1 MSDWTLGFRT
11 MALILSKEQ
20 PTEAFAVA
28 RDFKKFNLLV
38 EDLDDEFSSSW
49 RQLNFKDGAAVLQ
62 KSGAQALEFVIAA
75 IDRDDEKNL
84 EPVST
89 FIKVAKSLGIRV
101 ILIANDLSPMGLH
114 QLMRLGADD
123 FAPYPLPDGA
133 LADSV
138 RRLRE
143 KSATAPVATSA
154 KRNRH
159 GVIIPVFGLSGGV
172 GASTFSVNLAWEM
185 AQFTK
190 KLDRRV
196 ALLDFNFQFGSV
208 ATYLD
213 MPRRE
218 AIYELITDAASMD
231 HDALAQALTSFKSRL
246 AVLTA
251 PMDALPLDIIGKD
264 EVSKLLE
271 IAAASYDFVVVDLP
285 QALVAWSDDVLQ
297 KAETFFA
304 LLEVDMRSAQN
315 TLRFLRALKAED
327 LPFEKVQFALNRA
340 PGFTDISGKSRVKRL
355 SESLGVDINIM
366 LPDGGRAVTNACDQ
380 GLPLSESVPKN
391 PLRKEIRRIAESIVN
406 MVEADKAA
414 VVE

>member
-1 MSDWTLGFRT
+1 

-38 EDLDDEFSSSW
+38 EDLDDEFTGSW
-49 RQLNFKDGAAVLQ
+49 RQVNFKDGLVALQ
-62 KSGAQALEFVIAA
+62 KSNLQVLEFVIVAV
-75 IDRDDEKNL
+75 DREDEKNL
-84 EPVST
+84 DTASA
-89 FIKVAKSLGIRV
+89 FIRSAKSLGVRV
-101 ILIANDLSPMGLH
+101 ILIANDLSPIGLH

-133 LADSV
+133 LTDSV

-143 KSATAPVATSA
+143 KSAATPVASA
-154 KRNRH
+154 VKRNRH

-185 AQFTK
+185 SQFTK

-196 ALLDFNFQFGSV
+196 ALLDFNFQFGSI

-213 MPRRE
+213 LPRRE
-218 AIYELITDAASMD
+218 AIYELITDASTMD
-231 HDALAQALTSFKSRL
+231 HDSLAQALTSFKSRL

-251 PMDALPLDIIGKD
+251 PMDALPLDIIGAD
-264 EVSKLLE
+264 DISKLLD
-271 IAAASYDFVVVDLP
+271 IAATSYDFVIVDLP
-285 QALVAWSDDVLQ
+285 QTLVAWSDDVLK

-304 LLEVDMRSAQN
+304 ILEVDMRSAQN

-340 PGFTDISGKSRVKRL
+340 PGFTDLSGKSRVKRL

-366 LPDGGRAVTNACDQ
+366 LPDGGRAVTNSCDQ
-380 GLPLSESVPKN
+380 GLPLAESAPKN

-414 VVE
+414 VAE

>member
-1 MSDWTLGFRT
+1 

-38 EDLDDEFSSSW
+38 EDLDDEFTGTW
-49 RQLNFKDGAAVLQ
+49 RQLNFKDGLAALQ
-62 KSGAQALEFVIAA
+62 KANMQVLEFVIVAV
-75 IDRDDEKNL
+75 DRDDEKNL
-84 EPVST
+84 DVAAS
-89 FIKVAKSLGIRV
+89 FIKAAKGQGVKV
-101 ILIANDLSPMGLH
+101 ILIANDMSPMGLH
-114 QLMRLGADD
+114 QLMRLGSDD

-133 LADSV
+133 LMDSV

-143 KSATAPVATSA
+143 AKTATTSA
-154 KRNRH
+154 PQPKRSRH
-159 GVIIPVFGLSGGV
+159 GVILPVFGLSGGV
-172 GASTFSVNLAWEM
+172 GASTFAVNLAWEM
-185 AQFTK
+185 TQVTK
-190 KLDRRV
+190 KSDRRV

-213 MPRRE
+213 LPRRE
-218 AIYELITDAASMD
+218 AIYELITDASQMD

-251 PMDALPLDIIGKD
+251 PMDALPLDIIGAED
-264 EVSKLLE
+264 IGRLLD
-271 IAAASYDFVVVDLP
+271 IAANAYDFVIVDLP
-285 QALVAWSDDVLQ
+285 STLVAWSDDVLQ

-304 LLEVDMRSAQN
+304 LLEIDMRSAQN

-340 PGFTDISGKSRVKRL
+340 PGFTDLSGKSRVKRL
-355 SESLGVDINIM
+355 SESLGVDINIL

-380 GLPLSESVPKN
+380 GLPLAEIVPKN
-391 PLRKEIRRIAESIVN
+391 ALRKEIRRIAESISN
-406 MVEADKAA
+406 MVEAEKAA

>member
-1 MSDWTLGFRT
+1 

-38 EDLDDEFSSSW
+38 EDLDDEFSGAW
-49 RQLNFKDGAAVLQ
+49 RQLNFKDGLSAIQ
-62 KSGAQALEFVIAA
+62 KSNLAALEFVIVAV
-75 IDRDDEKNL
+75 DREDEKNL
-84 EPVST
+84 T
-89 FIKVAKSLGIRV
+89 IAADFIKSAKAFGVRV
-101 ILIANDLSPMGLH
+101 ILIANDVSPTGLH
-114 QLMRLGADD
+114 QLLRLGADD

-133 LADSV
+133 LTDSV
-138 RRLRE
+138 RRLRD
-143 KSATAPVATSA
+143 KKTSATEAPAA

-159 GVIIPVFGLSGGV
+159 GVILPVFGLSGGV
-172 GASTFSVNLAWEM
+172 GASTFAVNLAWEI

-190 KLDRRV
+190 KTDRRV

-213 MPRRE
+213 LPRRE
-218 AIYELITDAASMD
+218 AIYELITDASSMD

-251 PMDALPLDIIGKD
+251 PMDALPLDIIGAD
-264 EVSKLLE
+264 DVGRLLD
-271 IAAASYDFVVVDLP
+271 IAATSYDFVIVDLP
-285 QALVAWSDDVLQ
+285 GALVAWSDDVLQ
-297 KAETFFA
+297 KSETFFA

-327 LPFEKVQFALNRA
+327 LPFEKVQFALNKA

-366 LPDGGRAVTNACDQ
+366 LPDGGRAVTNSCDQ
-380 GLPLSESVPKN
+380 GLPLAESAPKN

-414 VVE
+414 IVE